1 MSEQYP
7 ALVVIGPLLCALL
20 VSVAGW
26 LRPRLCLPLALL
38 GLGIAAAS
46 STGLLVQVLAHGPV
60 TYRLGGW
67 DPPWGIVYYVDNLNA
82 VVAALVSWVALVNLA
97 ASYRAVMTDYP
108 QKIGP
113 FYTLY
118 VLAVTGMLGMVVTGD
133 AFNLYVLLEITSLTG
148 YALIGLGGGRA
159 PLASLNYL
167 FLGTIGASFY
177 LLGVGYLYIV
187 TGSLNMADLA
197 KLLTPLYGSL
207 ALLAAFA
214 ITLVGLWMKMAFFPL
229 HAWLPNAY
237 GFAPS
242 PAASL
247 LAPLMTKVMV
257 YVMIRVM
264 LSVFTVEFILSEVVL
279 SQFVVWLAVA
289 AMVAGALLA
298 LGQRDL
304 KRMLAYIVVAEV
316 GYMVGGAWLGNKL
329 AMTGAILHI
338 INDAVM
344 TFCVF
349 LAAGCIFQKTRGTAF
364 EDLQGLFKKMPWTM
378 TALAAGAL
386 AMIGVPPFC
395 GFFSK
400 WYLIRGGLEAGHWGF
415 VAALLFSS
423 LVNVVLF
430 FRIFE
435 IAFFEPM
442 AEGHGHG
449 GHGGHGEHGGAV
461 ALAEAPLSMLLPL
474 LAAALGLIVLGL
486 ATGPLVEKII
496 LPIIPTGL
504 G

>member
-7 ALVVIGPLLCALL
+7 ALVVTAPLLAALM
-20 VSVAGW
+20 VSMAGW

-46 STGLLVQVLAHGPV
+46 ATGLLVQVLAHGPV

-82 VVAALVSWVALVNLA
+82 VVAALVSWVALVNLV
-97 ASYRAVMTDYP
+97 ASHRAVLTDYP
-108 QKIGP
+108 DKIGP

-118 VLAVTGMLGMVVTGD
+118 VLAVTGMLGMTVTGD

-148 YALIGLGGGRA
+148 YSLIGLGGGRA

-197 KLLTPLYGSL
+197 KLLAPLHGSL

-214 ITLVGLWMKMAFFPL
+214 IAMVGLWVKMAFFPL

-264 LSVFTVEFILSEVVL
+264 ISVFTVEFVLREVLL
-279 SQFVVWLAVA
+279 SQFVVWVAVA
-289 AMVAGALLA
+289 AMVGGALMA

-329 AMTGAILHI
+329 ALTGAVLHI
-338 INDAVM
+338 INDAAM

-349 LAAGCIFQKTRGTAF
+349 LAAGCIYQKTRGTAF

-378 TALAAGAL
+378 AAMVAGAL

-400 WYLIRGGLEAGHWGF
+400 WYLIRGGLAAGHWGF
-415 VAALLFSS
+415 VSALLFSS

-430 FRIFE
+430 FRVFE
-435 IAFFEPM
+435 IAFFPPPG
-442 AEGHGHG
+442 AAHGHG
-449 GHGGHGEHGGAV
+449 QGGHEEQGGAV

-474 LAAALGLIVLGL
+474 LLAALGLVALGL
-486 ATGPLVEKII
+486 ATGPLVQRVI
-496 LPIIPTGL
+496 LPIIPAGL

>member
-7 ALVVIGPLLCALL
+7 ALVVIGPLLAALL
-20 VSVAGW
+20 VSAAGW
-26 LRPRLCLPLALL
+26 LRPRLCFPLALA
-38 GLGIAAAS
+38 GLGVAAAS
-46 STGLLVQVLAHGPV
+46 ATGLLTRVLTNGPV
-60 TYRLGGW
+60 SYRLGGW
-67 DPPWGIVYYVDNLNA
+67 APPWGIVYQVDNLNA
-82 VVAALVSWVALVNLA
+82 VVAALVAWVALFNLA
-97 ASYRAVMTDYP
+97 ASYRTVTTDYP
-108 QKIGP
+108 DKIGP

-118 VLAVTGMLGMVVTGD
+118 VLSVTGMLGMVVTGD

-197 KLLTPLYGSL
+197 KLLTPLHGSL
-207 ALLAAFA
+207 ALVAAFTIA
-214 ITLVGLWMKMAFFPL
+214 MVGLWMKMAFFPL

-237 GFAPS
+237 GFAPA

-264 LSVFTVEFILSEVVL
+264 ISVFTVEFVLQEVAL
-279 SQFVVWLAVA
+279 GQFVVWLAVA
-289 AMVAGALLA
+289 AMVGGALFA

-304 KRMLAYIVVAEV
+304 KRMLAYIVVSEV
-316 GYMVGGAWLGNKL
+316 GYMVGGAWLGNRL
-329 AMTGAILHI
+329 AMTGAVLHL

-349 LAAGCIFQKTRGTAF
+349 LAAGCIYQKMRGTAF
-364 EDLQGLFKKMPWTM
+364 EDLRGLFKKMPWTM
-378 TALAAGAL
+378 AALAAGAM
-386 AMIGVPPFC
+386 AIIGVPPTG

-400 WYLIRGGLEAGHWGF
+400 WYLLRGGLEAGHWGF

-442 AEGHGHG
+442 GNGHGEHEA
-449 GHGGHGEHGGAV
+449 HGEHGGAV

-474 LAAALGLIVLGL
+474 MAAALGLIALGL
-486 ATGPLVEKII
+486 ATGTLVQRLI
-496 LPIIPTGL
+496 LPIIPPGL

>member
-26 LRPRLCLPLALL
+26 LRPRLCLPFALL
-38 GLGIAAAS
+38 GLGISAAA
-46 STGLLVQVLAHGPV
+46 STGLLAQVLTSGPV

-67 DPPWGIVYYVDNLNA
+67 APPWGIVYQVDNLNA
-82 VVAALVSWVALVNLA
+82 VVAALVSWVALFNLA

-108 QKIGP
+108 EKIGP

-264 LSVFTVEFILSEVVL
+264 ISVFTVEFILQEVAL

-349 LAAGCIFQKTRGTAF
+349 LAAGCIYQKTRGTAF

-415 VAALLFSS
+415 VIALLFSS

-442 AEGHGHG
+442 SHGHG
-449 GHGGHGEHGGAV
+449 GHEGHGEHGGAV

-474 LAAALGLIVLGL
+474 MAAALGLVALGL

-496 LPIIPTGL
+496 LPIIPAGL